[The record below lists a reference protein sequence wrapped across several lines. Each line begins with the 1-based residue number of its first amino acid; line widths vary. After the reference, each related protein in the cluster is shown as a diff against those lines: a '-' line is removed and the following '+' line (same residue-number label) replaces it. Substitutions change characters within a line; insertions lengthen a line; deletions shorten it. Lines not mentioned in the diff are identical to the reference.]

1 MSTIYDRRQKLY
13 NIASTQQGYF
23 SAKQALAC
31 GYSHRLQHY
40 HKEKGHWAEI
50 ERGFFRLA
58 NFPSSPNEDLVR
70 WSFWSRNRED
80 IPQAVVSHESAL
92 AIYELSDVIPSKVH
106 LTVPPS
112 FRKKCAGGCVL
123 RRSILPPEAVEKR
136 EGFFVTTPLQTII
149 DVADSALSLEQLEQA
164 VRDALTKG
172 LMVPANISKAKMS
185 ASARER
191 IEIVLENIKKKPI
204 L

>member
-1 MSTIYDRRQKLY
+1 MSTIYDRKQKLY

-80 IPQAVVSHESAL
+80 IPQAAVSHESAL
-92 AIYELSDVIPSKVH
+92 AIYELSDVIPSTVH

-123 RRSILPPEAVEKR
+123 HRSILPLEAVEKR

-149 DVADSALSLEQLEQA
+149 DVADSALGLEQLEQA
-164 VRDALTKG
+164 VRDALTNG

-185 ASARER
+185 ATARKR
-191 IEIVLENIKKKPI
+191 VEIVLENIKRKPI